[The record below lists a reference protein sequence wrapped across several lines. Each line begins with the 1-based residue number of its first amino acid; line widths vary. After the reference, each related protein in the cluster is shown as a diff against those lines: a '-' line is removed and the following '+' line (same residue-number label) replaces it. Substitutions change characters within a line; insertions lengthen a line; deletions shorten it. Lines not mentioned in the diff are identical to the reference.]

1 MITGDRARDNPST
14 LDNTIRFSSRH
25 KSHRVLNAG
34 GRQTFIEIEQIESF
48 SVTRQIRRD
57 RPRRPVNYANSWPIS
72 WIVRREKERKRER
85 KKERERER
93 EGEGESEA
101 RIDANYS

>member
-25 KSHRVLNAG
+25 KSHGVLNAG

-72 WIVRREKERKRER
+72 CIVRREKE
-85 KKERERER
+85 KERERER
-93 EGEGESEA
+93 ERKREGEGGSQA